1 MCNITHM
8 IMVIKY
14 YFSFVLTAFFRNC
27 SGRQSENE
35 ILMSGILIFIILIK
49 NADNATISGYI
60 TRIKY
65 GAFFKDF
72 NNLSDALF
80 NITDIQCFSKWS
92 QNFKYGA

>member
-8 IMVIKY
+8 IIISKH

-80 NITDIQCFSKWS
+80 NITDIQCFSKRG
-92 QNFKYGA
+92 QNFKYSA